1 MPFCPNFDVG
11 KRFDYCTFAAL
22 ILNQKTF
29 YTDMSTNDSND
40 HIEEMEGEELNST
53 SHNKDQQDGN
63 PNPDSEENFTDSELE
78 NLQDALEEQKDKY
91 VRLFA
96 EFDNYR
102 RRTSKE
108 MIEIRQTAAKDLIVS
123 LLDVL
128 DDMDRAEE
136 QMSRTEI
143 DPVLIE
149 GTLLIFNKLRRL
161 LEAKG
166 VKALETL
173 HTEFDVEKDEAISE
187 IPVEDKKLKGKVVA
201 EVQKGYLLNDK
212 LIRYAKVV
220 VGK

>member
-1 MPFCPNFDVG
+1 
-11 KRFDYCTFAAL
+11 
-22 ILNQKTF
+22 
-29 YTDMSTNDSND
+29 MSKNDINEP
-40 HIEEMEGEELNST
+40 IEEMEEEELNST
-53 SHNKDQQDGN
+53 SGMEDKQDDNFETISKDNSDV
-63 PNPDSEENFTDSELE
+63 SELE
-78 NLQDALEEQKDKY
+78 KVQDALDEQKDKY

-96 EFDNYR
+96 EFDNYK

-108 MIEIRQTAAKDLIVS
+108 MIDVRQTAAKDLIVS

-136 QMSRTEI
+136 QMNKTES
-143 DPVLIE
+143 DPVLVE
-149 GTLLIFNKLRRL
+149 GTLLIFNKFRRL

-187 IPVEDKKLKGKVVA
+187 VPVEDKKLKGKVVA

>member
-1 MPFCPNFDVG
+1 MPKNEINDRLEEDEMDGAMDP
-11 KRFDYCTFAAL
+11 A
-22 ILNQKTF
+22 
-29 YTDMSTNDSND
+29 SETNDYN
-40 HIEEMEGEELNST
+40 EENTGSF
-53 SHNKDQQDGN
+53 
-63 PNPDSEENFTDSELE
+63 SEENPDTSELDKI
-78 NLQDALEEQKDKY
+78 QDALDEQKDKY

-96 EFDNYR
+96 EFDNYK

-108 MIEIRQTAAKDLIVS
+108 MMEVRQTAAKDLIVS

-136 QMSRTEI
+136 QMSKTES
-143 DPVLIE
+143 DPVLVE
-149 GTLLIFNKLRRL
+149 GTLLIFNKLRRI

-187 IPVEDKKLKGKVVA
+187 VPVEDKKLKGKVVA

>member
-1 MPFCPNFDVG
+1 
-11 KRFDYCTFAAL
+11 
-22 ILNQKTF
+22 
-29 YTDMSTNDSND
+29 MSKNDIND
-40 HIEEMEGEELNST
+40 RLEEMEEDEMNST
-53 SHNKDQQDGN
+53 SAMNDNHDDNAETS
-63 PNPDSEENFTDSELE
+63 SEENSDESELE
-78 NLQDALEEQKDKY
+78 KVQDALDEQKDKY

-96 EFDNYR
+96 EFDNYK

-108 MIEIRQTAAKDLIVS
+108 MMEIRQTAAKDLIVS

-136 QMSRTEI
+136 QMNKTES
-143 DPVLIE
+143 DPILVE
-149 GTLLIFNKLRRL
+149 GTLLIFNKLRRI

-187 IPVEDKKLKGKVVA
+187 IPVEDKKLKGKVIA

>member
-1 MPFCPNFDVG
+1 MSN
-11 KRFDYCTFAAL
+11 
-22 ILNQKTF
+22 
-29 YTDMSTNDSND
+29 TDTNDG
-40 HIEEMEGEELNST
+40 IEEIEDELNT
-53 SHNKDQQDGN
+53 SSVFEDKQDAN
-63 PNPDSEENFTDSELE
+63 SEKVSDDNSEVSDLGK
-78 NLQDALEEQKDKY
+78 LQDALEEQKDKY

-96 EFDNYR
+96 EFDNYK
-102 RRTSKE
+102 RRTSRE
-108 MIEIRQTAAKDLIVS
+108 MIDIRQTAAKDLIVS

-136 QMSRTEI
+136 QMSKVES
-143 DPVLIE
+143 DPVLVE
-149 GTLLIFNKLRRL
+149 GSLLIFNKLRRL

-187 IPVEDKKLKGKVVA
+187 IPVEDKKLRGKVVA